1 MTCAGVTVVMI
12 TRDRAAALRNALG
25 RLSSLPDA
33 PPVIVVDN
41 ASVDATSEV
50 ITAAGSKVNGI
61 RLRHNLGAAGRNAGV
76 QAART
81 PYVAFSDDD
90 SWWAPGALSRA
101 VAHFGRHTRLGLLAA
116 RVLVG
121 RAEKLDPTCATM
133 AGSPLRPAADL
144 PGPSVLG
151 FIACG
156 AVVRRR
162 AFLEAGGFHP
172 RFGVGGEETLL
183 SIDLAA
189 RGWGLAYCDDVTAVH
204 HPEPGAARPGRRA
217 RLVRN
222 RLWTAW
228 LRFSA
233 GAAWT
238 ATTRTAHAA
247 LSDGG
252 VRAGFCDAVRG
263 MPWVLRERLP
273 VDPSLDRDLGRV
285 LAYP

>member
-1 MTCAGVTVVMI
+1 MRACKLLARLTSPLAMTTPGGRPARSRVP
-12 TRDRAAALRNALG
+12 RPFRPPHAARPACRS
-25 RLSSLPDA
+25 RPR
-33 PPVIVVDN
+33 
-41 ASVDATSEV
+41 
-50 ITAAGSKVNGI
+50 
-61 RLRHNLGAAGRNAGV
+61 RLRRKARSNMRDDGR
-76 QAART
+76 QS
-81 PYVAFSDDD
+81 F
-90 SWWAPGALSRA
+90 
-101 VAHFGRHTRLGLLAA
+101 
-116 RVLVG
+116 
-121 RAEKLDPTCATM
+121 AT
-133 AGSPLRPAADL
+133 GGRPAWPER
-144 PGPSVLG
+144 PGLHRLR
-151 FIACG
+151 
-156 AVVRRR
+156 RRR
-162 AFLEAGGFHP
+162 AAPRFSGSGGFHP

-285 LAYP
+285 LACP

>member
-50 ITAAGSKVNGI
+50 ITAAGSNVKGI

-101 VAHFGRHTRLGLLAA
+101 APISAATRGSACLPLASSSAAQKSSIPNA
-116 RVLVG
+116 RRWQAVLCD
-121 RAEKLDPTCATM
+121 RRPTCLAR
-133 AGSPLRPAADL
+133 ASWASSPAA
-144 PGPSVLG
+144 PS
-151 FIACG
+151 CG
-156 AVVRRR
+156 AALFWKRRISPALRRR
-162 AFLEAGGFHP
+162 RRRNAALHRP
-172 RFGVGGEETLL
+172 Y
-183 SIDLAA
+183 A
-189 RGWGLAYCDDVTAVH
+189 RGSGLAYCDDVTAVH

-285 LAYP
+285 LACP